1 MSKKIHT
8 IQSSDKDEFDKQVNF
23 FLNENSVEILDGTYE
38 IIKKD
43 DGLIYSQVIV
53 IDKNKLDLDF
63 YKNGQKK
70 YEGKYKKQLK
80 VGKWTYWREDGQI
93 KEEGTYKDGKE
104 DGVWTELFNGQK
116 YREKTY
122 KDGKKDGLWTEW
134 YVNGQ
139 KWWEGNYKDGKED
152 GEWIYWDRNGQK
164 NQKETYKDGELD
176 GLYTTWY
183 KNGQK
188 STEESY
194 KDGERVGLWTKWYE
208 NGQKEEEGMVL
219 SDDGYIKLIGKWTY
233 YNKDGSV
240 KEIKDYD
247 KDEYDE

>member
-104 DGVWTELFNGQK
+104 DG
-116 YREKTY
+116 
-122 KDGKKDGLWTEW
+122 LWTW
-134 YVNGQ
+134 
-139 KWWEGNYKDGKED
+139 
-152 GEWIYWDRNGQK
+152 
-164 NQKETYKDGELD
+164 
-176 GLYTTWY
+176 WY

-188 STEESY
+188 WIETTF
-194 KDGERVGLWTKWYE
+194 KDGKGISEKQW
-208 NGQKEEEGMVL
+208 
-219 SDDGYIKLIGKWTY
+219 
-233 YNKDGSV
+233 NKDGSV
-240 KEIKDYD
+240 RK
-247 KDEYDE
+247 

>member
-80 VGKWTYWREDGQI
+80 VGKWTYWREDGQ
-93 KEEGTYKDGKE
+93 KLTEGTFK
-104 DGVWTELFNGQK
+104 L
-116 YREKTY
+116 
-122 KDGKKDGLWTEW
+122 GKKDGLWTEW

-194 KDGERVGLWTKWYE
+194 KDGKRGDGLWTKWYE